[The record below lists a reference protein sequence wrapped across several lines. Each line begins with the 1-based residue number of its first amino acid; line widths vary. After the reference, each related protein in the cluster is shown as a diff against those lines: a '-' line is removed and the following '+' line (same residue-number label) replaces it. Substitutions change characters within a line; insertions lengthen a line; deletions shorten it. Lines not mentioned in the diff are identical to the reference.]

1 MYGRERYQVIDEEI
15 ALCGY
20 FVIITSE
27 KMDAADALDLYKS
40 RDASEKLFREDKT
53 FLGNR
58 TMRSQRS
65 IILWSLIPNSCIAA

>member
-27 KMDAADALDLYKS
+27 KMDAADALDMVGL
-40 RDASEKLFREDKT
+40 ACCN
-53 FLGNR
+53 FLVVFMR
-58 TMRSQRS
+58 TS
-65 IILWSLIPNSCIAA
+65 

>member
-40 RDASEKLFREDKT
+40 RDASENSSGKIKPSLETGQCVARA
-53 FLGNR
+53 
-58 TMRSQRS
+58 MRHCTQRS
-65 IILWSLIPNSCIAA
+65 S